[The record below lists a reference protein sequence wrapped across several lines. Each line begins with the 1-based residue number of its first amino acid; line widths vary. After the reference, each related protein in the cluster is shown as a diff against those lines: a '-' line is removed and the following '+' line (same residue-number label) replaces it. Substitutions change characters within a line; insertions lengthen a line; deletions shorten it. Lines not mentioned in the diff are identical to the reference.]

1 MKKNRIKKLVK
12 EDWMDRMKD
21 KKRGWK
27 WFKCYTVKG
36 TNNEEGD

>member
-12 EDWMDRMKD
+12 EDWAMKRFFFI
-21 KKRGWK
+21 KLKYK
-27 WFKCYTVKG
+27 Q